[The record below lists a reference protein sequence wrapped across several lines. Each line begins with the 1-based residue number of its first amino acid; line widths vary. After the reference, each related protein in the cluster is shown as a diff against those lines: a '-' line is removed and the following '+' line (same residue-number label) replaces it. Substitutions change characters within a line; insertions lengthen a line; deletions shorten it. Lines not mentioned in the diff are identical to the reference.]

1 MSIPRHALFIVC
13 PVSGFQNQ
21 EFSFSLPSPAY
32 VIPLAFSTG
41 RKRLPKRLR
50 TEPGDRN
57 LNMLD
62 KSKKIKEEEKA
73 VLVGLVHKD
82 QTEAQVN
89 EYLDELAFLAETA
102 GAEAMKRFTQKLP
115 HPDSR
120 TFVGKGK
127 LEEIRQY
134 VQAKEVQIVIF
145 DDELS
150 GAQINNIEKALG
162 VKTIDRSDLI
172 LDIFARRAKTAQ
184 ARAQVEL
191 AQYQYILPRLRGMWK
206 HLERLGGG
214 IGTRG
219 PGETEIETDRRI
231 VRDKISLL
239 KKKLAEIDKQAYT
252 QRKDRGEFIRVALV
266 GYTNVGKSTLMNLL
280 SKRDV
285 FAENKLFA
293 TLDTTTS
300 KVVYEN
306 TPFLLSDTVGFIR
319 KLPHHLVESFKST
332 LDEVREADILLHVV
346 DVSHP
351 GYEEQIAVV
360 NKTLQELGAAE
371 KPVLTIFNKM
381 DLYEQITFDE
391 WLEEETKKEILHDLY
406 DRWQGETGGNAVFVS
421 ATERRNLDGLRRTIL
436 DKVRKLYRV
445 RYPYKTDFFYGEEG
459 EMSDQ

>member
-1 MSIPRHALFIVC
+1 
-13 PVSGFQNQ
+13 
-21 EFSFSLPSPAY
+21 
-32 VIPLAFSTG
+32 
-41 RKRLPKRLR
+41 
-50 TEPGDRN
+50 
-57 LNMLD
+57 MLD
-62 KSKKIKEEEKA
+62 KSKAISEAERA
-73 VLVGLVHKD
+73 VLVGIVSKD
-82 QTEAQVN
+82 QAETQVK

-102 GAEAMKRFTQKLP
+102 GAITVKKFIQKLP

-134 VQAKEVQIVIF
+134 VEGKDISVIIF

-150 GAQINNIEKALG
+150 GAQINNIEKATN
-162 VKTIDRSDLI
+162 VKVIDRSDLI

-184 ARAQVEL
+184 ARTQVEL

-231 VRDKISLL
+231 VRDKITLL
-239 KKKLAEIDKQAYT
+239 KKKLKEIDKQAFT

-266 GYTNVGKSTLMNLL
+266 GYTNVGKSTIMNIL

-300 KVVYEN
+300 KVVFET

-346 DVSHP
+346 DISHP
-351 GYEEQIAVV
+351 AYEDQIAVV
-360 NKTLQELGAAE
+360 NKTLQELSAIE
-371 KPVLTIFNKM
+371 KPTLTIFNKM
-381 DLYEQITFDE
+381 DLYEKHTFDE
-391 WLEEETKKEILHDLY
+391 WLDAGTKKEILEDLY
-406 DRWQGETGGNAVFVS
+406 ERWQGETNGNAVFIS
-421 ATERRNLDGLRRTIL
+421 ALERTNLERLRKTIL
-436 DKVRKLYRV
+436 DKVKEMYKL
-445 RYPYKTDFFYGEEG
+445 RYPYKTEFLY
-459 EMSDQ
+459 

>member
-1 MSIPRHALFIVC
+1 MIDNKNKVLQSER
-13 PVSGFQNQ
+13 
-21 EFSFSLPSPAY
+21 
-32 VIPLAFSTG
+32 
-41 RKRLPKRLR
+41 
-50 TEPGDRN
+50 
-57 LNMLD
+57 
-62 KSKKIKEEEKA
+62 A
-73 VLVGLVHKD
+73 VLVGVIQKD
-82 QTEAQVN
+82 QTETQVN

-102 GAEAMKRFTQKLP
+102 GAISMHRFTQKLA

-120 TFVGKGK
+120 HFVGKGK
-127 LEEIRQY
+127 LEEIKQY
-134 VQAKEVQIVIF
+134 VAAKSIQVLIF
-145 DDELS
+145 DDELT
-150 GAQINNIEKALG
+150 GAQINNIEKEVG
-162 VKTIDRSDLI
+162 IKTIDRSDLI

-239 KKKLAEIDKQAYT
+239 RKRLETIDKQAQT
-252 QRKDRGEFIRVALV
+252 QRKERGEFIRVALV

-280 SKRDV
+280 SKREV

-300 KVVYEN
+300 KVVFEN
-306 TPFLLSDTVGFIR
+306 IPFLLSDTVGFIR

-346 DVSHP
+346 DISHP
-351 GYEEQIAVV
+351 KYEEQMAVV
-360 NKTLQELGAAE
+360 NQTLRELGSDE

-381 DLYEQITFDE
+381 DRYEAQTFDE
-391 WLEEETKKEILHDLY
+391 WLEPATKQDILNDLYRRWDEETAG
-406 DRWQGETGGNAVFVS
+406 QAVFIA
-421 ATERRNLDGLRRTIL
+421 ATEKRNLERLRVTIL
-436 DKVRKLYRV
+436 EKVKEMYRV
-445 RYPYKTDFFYGEEG
+445 RYPYREITIQG
-459 EMSDQ
+459 